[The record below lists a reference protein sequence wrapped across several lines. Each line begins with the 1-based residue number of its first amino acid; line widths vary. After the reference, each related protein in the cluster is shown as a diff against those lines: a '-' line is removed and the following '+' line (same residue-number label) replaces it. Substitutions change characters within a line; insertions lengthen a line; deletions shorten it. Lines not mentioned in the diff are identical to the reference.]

1 MSTRK
6 HPVHMPAVER
16 HNEAVIIFLTV
27 CSKDRKPIF
36 AFSDAAHAIISAW
49 REAKTW
55 LVGRYVLMPDH
66 IHLFCAPGVF
76 GAEPLKEWVRYWK
89 TIASKK
95 WPRPSEQRDFWDT
108 QLRRHENYG
117 AKWEYVLSNPVR
129 AQLVTTLDEWPFQGE
144 LNVLRW

>member
-1 MSTRK
+1 MMSTRK

-95 WPRPSEQRDFWDT
+95 WPTTQRAARLAARFLGHTAAATRELWGQMGICTEQSGSCSARN
-108 QLRRHENYG
+108 HIG
-117 AKWEYVLSNPVR
+117 
-129 AQLVTTLDEWPFQGE
+129 
-144 LNVLRW
+144 